1 MSFFVYMLLSKHNNK
16 FISYVGYTNN
26 IKNRL
31 SLHNSSKGA
40 KFTRGKKWKIIYQ
53 QKYSNKTDAM
63 KDEYKLKKDYKL
75 RNKIKYKFIKSE
87 KRYIHNSTL

>member
-1 MSFFVYMLLSKHNNK
+1 MPYFVYMLLAKHKDK

-26 IKNRL
+26 LKKRL

-40 KFTRGKKWKIIYQ
+40 KFTKGKKWSIIYY
-53 QKYSNKTDAM
+53 KRFLDKSSAL

-75 RNKIKYKFIKSE
+75 RNLIKKNFINK
-87 KRYIHNSTL
+87 

>member
-1 MSFFVYMLLSKHNNK
+1 MPYFVYMLLSKYNGK

-26 IKNRL
+26 LKNRL

-40 KFTRGKKWKIIYQ
+40 KFTRGKNWEIIYLK
-53 QKYSNKTDAM
+53 KYISKSKAM

-75 RNKIKYKFIKSE
+75 RNKIKSKFI
-87 KRYIHNSTL
+87 

>member
-1 MSFFVYMLLSKHNNK
+1 MPYFVYMLLTKHRGK

-26 IKNRL
+26 LKNRL

-40 KFTRGKKWKIIYQ
+40 KFTKGKKWEIIYNK
-53 QKYSNKTDAM
+53 KYINKSKAM

-75 RNKIKYKFIKSE
+75 RNKIKSKFI
-87 KRYIHNSTL
+87 